1 MMVDS
6 YMAKIPG
13 FKPRVI
19 VHVGA
24 NAGRETGRY
33 EPFQPR
39 QVILIEADANLVE
52 QMKAR
57 MANEPTGTVDR
68 ICIEALI
75 TDQDG
80 QDVIFNYFNNRGAS
94 SSIFRSTDL
103 LRTKW
108 PGVRETGE
116 TKVMTSTRLETAL
129 RRVALS
135 PGELDVLV
143 IDIQGAE
150 LLCLKGAGAYLDYVI
165 FIEIEVSREEIYEG
179 GVLFSEVDEFLRRAG
194 FKRISE
200 IPWHGD
206 VVYIRE
212 AILDNEAF
220 RHLRPLDAEG
230 PGISPS

>member
-24 NAGRETGRY
+24 NAGHETGRY

-52 QMKAR
+52 QMKVR

-94 SSIFRSTDL
+94 SSIFRSTNL

-135 PGELDVLV
+135 PDELDVLV

-150 LLCLKGAGAYLDYVI
+150 LLCLKGAGAYLDHVI
-165 FIEIEVSREEIYEG
+165 FLEIEVSQEEIYEG

-194 FKRISE
+194 FKRLSE

-212 AILDNEAF
+212 AILDNGAF
-220 RHLRPLDAEG
+220 LHLRPLNAAE
-230 PGISPS
+230 PRISTS